1 MPDVTKAESEH
12 ATKAFDRL
20 FKVIVARDDQAKR
33 AEGMVVQQTSLI
45 GVLLLFAVRV
55 NFDLCAMMH
64 SQKPEKMR
72 SFHECGIGQEQEHSG
87 PARIFSGEESFG
99 QPETGPLGSIL
110 DLQWPFLPKKD
121 RFLNGSMWK
130 PTLG

>member
-1 MPDVTKAESEH
+1 MSMT
-12 ATKAFDRL
+12 
-20 FKVIVARDDQAKR
+20 
-33 AEGMVVQQTSLI
+33 
-45 GVLLLFAVRV
+45 
-55 NFDLCAMMH
+55 H
-64 SQKPEKMR
+64 SQKPEKMG

-99 QPETGPLGSIL
+99 QPKTGPLGSIL
-110 DLQWPFLPKKD
+110 DLQWPFLAKKD

>member
-1 MPDVTKAESEH
+1 MSMT
-12 ATKAFDRL
+12 
-20 FKVIVARDDQAKR
+20 
-33 AEGMVVQQTSLI
+33 
-45 GVLLLFAVRV
+45 
-55 NFDLCAMMH
+55 H

-72 SFHECGIGQEQEHSG
+72 LFHECGIGQEQEHSG

-99 QPETGPLGSIL
+99 QPETGPLGFIL